1 MRKTKLGNSNYDFA
15 TWSIKTEMKYG
26 SVKLRSAVTWTLP
39 WVPEDIIFLS
49 MPTDRGEAA
58 DLWSQG
64 TWTLSSQEKP
74 LDCTFLRDRLF
85 IPFRE
90 KSEMYS
96 SFLFSLFSARH
107 QISFLLEVE
116 NKI

>member
-49 MPTDRGEAA
+49 MLTDRGEAA

-64 TWTLSSQEKP
+64 TWTFEFTGKTVGLYFPKRP
-74 LDCTFLRDRLF
+74 LVHTFSG
-85 IPFRE
+85 
-90 KSEMYS
+90 K
-96 SFLFSLFSARH
+96 
-107 QISFLLEVE
+107 
-116 NKI
+116 K